1 MKSNC
6 FFITKPYVFQKKRDV
21 FISIKHNTHSKLAG
35 KSFDTSIFF
44 AGENEC
50 PAKISD
56 KDNQKLTI
64 FADEFR

>member
-35 KSFDTSIFF
+35 KCFDTSIVF

-50 PAKISD
+50 PVKISD
-56 KDNQKLTI
+56 MNNQQLTI
-64 FADEFR
+64 LEDEFH